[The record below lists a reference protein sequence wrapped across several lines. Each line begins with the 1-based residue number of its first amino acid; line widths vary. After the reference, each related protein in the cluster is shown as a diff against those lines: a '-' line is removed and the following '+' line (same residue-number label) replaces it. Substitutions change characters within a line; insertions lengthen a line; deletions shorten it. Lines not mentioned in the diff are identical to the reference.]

1 MKTLREMMDLIEAAQ
16 QGVAEGKEEY
26 CDACDRVITK
36 KPHVCPGS
44 QGVAED
50 QLDETTPEAIA
61 KINDLTRK

>member
-1 MKTLREMMDLIEAAQ
+1 
-16 QGVAEGKEEY
+16 VAEGKEEY